1 MTTSTVGRTMTPSEL
16 FSLKWPATARQ
27 VDFRCHK
34 CGITRHD
41 AEDLRQTAAMH
52 LWQHCVKAT
61 ADGTVKYEVT
71 TEYAVLLGLTAA
83 LRSRDRH
90 QAKRLPSA
98 GRMPAPVASVQV
110 DGVRLT
116 MTDAAIDQPEVIE
129 TVSNGYSPGEAAALL
144 GVTRER
150 IRQIQPTLGAV
161 RLGGRIRLS
170 RRLVDACAAARQTR
184 RSCRCGTRTR

>member
-1 MTTSTVGRTMTPSEL
+1 MSTPTIGREMNASEL
-16 FSLKWPATARQ
+16 FNVKWPAALRQ
-27 VDFRCHK
+27 VNFRCHK

-61 ADGTVKYEVT
+61 ASGVVKYEVT
-71 TEYAVLLGLTAA
+71 VEYAVLLGLTAA

-90 QAKRLPSA
+90 KAKGLPSA

-116 MTDAAIDQPEVIE
+116 MADVAIDQREVLE
-129 TVSNGYSPGEAAALL
+129 TAVSGYAPKEAAALL
-144 GVTRER
+144 GVTRSR
-150 IRQIQPTLGAV
+150 INQLAPELGAV
-161 RLGGRIRLS
+161 RIGGHVRLS
-170 RRLVDACAAARQTR
+170 RRLVDARAAARQTH
-184 RSCRCGTRTR
+184 RSGRCGVRTG